1 MEGDERLGVSTP
13 IPGRN
18 KRLQQSGSRGG
29 SGRRVLEAPLSAER
43 TIETMARQN
52 ASSVAV
58 GEHAETFQFGTSN
71 ANPWIGRGQASPS
84 GNGEGSLRLEQGT
97 RKRLGKRHLKGECST
112 GRLGGEQLVVWL
124 CREVEQRA
132 DQGIVVQVGIGD
144 ERCNHGRSCWA
155 GRPAR
160 RSAMPLSPSRS
171 VRWPAIAVIA
181 AWS

>member
-1 MEGDERLGVSTP
+1 MEGDERLGVSAP
-13 IPGRN
+13 ITRSN
-18 KRLQQSGSRGG
+18 QRLQQRSGSGG
-29 SGRRVLEAPLSAER
+29 SGRRVLEATLSAER

-52 ASSVAV
+52 ASGVAV

-124 CREVEQRA
+124 RREVEQRA
-132 DQGIVVQVGIGD
+132 DQCIIVQVGQTGM
-144 ERCNHGRSCWA
+144 
-155 GRPAR
+155 
-160 RSAMPLSPSRS
+160 SATQFSSL
-171 VRWPAIAVIA
+171 
-181 AWS
+181 WS